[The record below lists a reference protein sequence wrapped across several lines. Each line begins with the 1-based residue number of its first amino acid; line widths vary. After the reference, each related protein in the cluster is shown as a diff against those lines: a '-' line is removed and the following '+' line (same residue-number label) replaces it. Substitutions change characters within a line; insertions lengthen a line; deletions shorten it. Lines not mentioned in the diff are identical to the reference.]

1 MPRRPGG
8 LSVILTLTAM
18 TYAEA
23 IDFLYNSLPMFQ
35 DVGAGAYK
43 PGLEGVLRLSEAFGN
58 PHSQLRCIHVAGT
71 NGKGSTSS
79 LIAATLTASGHRTGL
94 YTSPHL
100 LDFRERMRIDGEMIT
115 EHEVTD
121 FVERYR
127 AMELPLSPSFFELTT
142 VMAFEWFARHGVDY
156 AVIEV
161 GLGGRLDSTN
171 IITPLVSVITNISLD
186 HTALLGDTPAQIARE
201 KAGIIKPGVPVVI
214 GEAQG
219 DVRKVFEETACD
231 AGAPIQFVQDELPYV
246 SAAHTG
252 RTIDYFPTPFGDTL
266 SCTLT
271 GECQPANAATTM
283 TVLRLLR
290 DDMGVEIPDE
300 AAAKGFAEVAQL
312 SGLAGRW
319 MRLSEHPLTICD
331 TGHNTGGWQYLSRQL
346 AALASSHTLHM
357 VIGFVNDKDVSG
369 ILAMMPRDARYYFTQ
384 ASVRRALPAD
394 ELAESARR
402 AGLKGEAYATVA
414 DAYHAARE
422 AAGENGAVF
431 VGGST
436 FVVADQLALAVRRP
450 DGTYT
455 LDTQLQ

>member
-1 MPRRPGG
+1 
-8 LSVILTLTAM
+8 M

-58 PHSQLRCIHVAGT
+58 PHKALRCIHVAGT

-79 LIAATLTASGHRTGL
+79 LIASTLTAAGHRTAL

-100 LDFRERMRIDGEMIT
+100 LDFRERMRIDGEMIS
-115 EHEVTD
+115 EQEVVD

-127 AMELPLSPSFFELTT
+127 AMQLPLSPSFFELTT
-142 VMAFEWFARHGVDY
+142 VMAFEWFARRGVDY

-214 GEAQG
+214 GEASG
-219 DVRKVFEETACD
+219 EVRTVFEDAARE
-231 AGAPIQFVQDELPYV
+231 AGAPILFVQDELPFV
-246 SAAHTG
+246 SVAHTG
-252 RTIDYFPTPFGDTL
+252 RTIDYFPTPFGDSL
-266 SCTLT
+266 SCPLT

-290 DDMGVEIPDE
+290 DDMGVEISDG
-300 AAAKGFAEVAQL
+300 AAARGFAEVASL

-346 AALASSHTLHM
+346 AALAATRPLHM

-369 ILAMMPRDARYYFTQ
+369 ILAMMPRDAHYYFTQ
-384 ASVRRALPAD
+384 ASVRRALAAD
-394 ELAESARR
+394 ELAALARK
-402 AGLKGEAYATVA
+402 AGLHGEAYAAVA

-422 AAGENGAVF
+422 AAAERGAVF

-436 FVVADQLALAVRRP
+436 FVVADLLALAARRP
-450 DGTYT
+450 DGSYT
-455 LDTQLQ
+455 LDTYLQ